1 MQMAERGFLHTR
13 DAKLRAVTP
22 ESELF
27 KLPDG
32 AVKFTQEQLLAIAK
46 QITGARHRCRCLGI
60 VYAHTRYA
68 WLLAPRPDR
77 WLPPLAVHVR
87 VCLTCACMRTCVL
100 HARVCMYDACT
111 VTCACACPER
121 GFLAR
126 VEDEKIELIEP
137 ASGQEVYPET
147 DRASWAH
154 PDHPTREC
162 PYDMWARKR
171 ATFGPNW
178 C

>member
-87 VCLTCACMRTCVL
+87 VCQTCACMRTCVL
-100 HARVCMYDACT
+100 HARVCMYDVHA
-111 VTCACACPER
+111 P
-121 GFLAR
+121 
-126 VEDEKIELIEP
+126 
-137 ASGQEVYPET
+137 
-147 DRASWAH
+147 
-154 PDHPTREC
+154 
-162 PYDMWARKR
+162 
-171 ATFGPNW
+171 
-178 C
+178 

>member
-68 WLLAPRPDR
+68 WLLARDLTAGY
-77 WLPPLAVHVR
+77 LPLRCMCVCAKRVR
-87 VCLTCACMRTCVL
+87 AC
-100 HARVCMYDACT
+100 ARVCCMLVYVCMMCMHRN
-111 VTCACACPER
+111 VR
-121 GFLAR
+121 MHVSRAR
-126 VEDEKIELIEP
+126 IP
-137 ASGQEVYPET
+137 GS
-147 DRASWAH
+147 R
-154 PDHPTREC
+154 
-162 PYDMWARKR
+162 
-171 ATFGPNW
+171 
-178 C
+178 